1 MKFKMAFST
10 MALEGK
16 IPPGDPMWGK
26 FNASFQNT
34 EMDITEIANE
44 IYTAHPF
51 TTWHSNNWRNSAN
64 YQLGQHIGI
73 DFDTEDERSSLPYLA
88 KDKFIQ
94 KYAAFIYTT
103 PSHTPER
110 PRARALFLLDTP
122 IHQAKNYALA
132 ASAMLFIFGTA
143 DRQCKDSCRFF
154 YGSRDCDFEWF
165 DNVLPV
171 EKVKSIIASYQ
182 ASGNVTKQIHERKE
196 IKATPEQKEVAQA
209 LEKIPP
215 WGIDYDEWVKVLMAL
230 HQAFG
235 DDGLSLARQWADGAP
250 GEVDRKWKSFKH
262 DGNGVGAVTLSTV
275 YKMAFDRGFK
285 VAA

>member
-1 MKFKMAFST
+1 MKFKMAFSR

-103 PSHTPER
+103 PSHTPSIPSR
-110 PRARALFLLDTP
+110 AQQADHLLRACTPPNPLYPPRSMRRKSPVALTSTRAP
-122 IHQAKNYALA
+122 CAALA
-132 ASAMLFIFGTA
+132 TA
-143 DRQCKDSCRFF
+143 QPPARR
-154 YGSRDCDFEWF
+154 RIE
-165 DNVLPV
+165 
-171 EKVKSIIASYQ
+171 IA
-182 ASGNVTKQIHERKE
+182 
-196 IKATPEQKEVAQA
+196 
-209 LEKIPP
+209 
-215 WGIDYDEWVKVLMAL
+215 
-230 HQAFG
+230 
-235 DDGLSLARQWADGAP
+235 
-250 GEVDRKWKSFKH
+250 
-262 DGNGVGAVTLSTV
+262 
-275 YKMAFDRGFK
+275 
-285 VAA
+285 